1 MKKITVVI
9 LTFNEDKHI
18 ERCLDSVRHF
28 GGRVIVLDS
37 FSTDRTVELAK
48 SCGAELFFNKFVNQ
62 AMQFQWAVENC
73 CITSDWILRLDA
85 DEIIDFDL
93 IENIRRFISADG
105 YGHNGAV
112 FHRKHIFMGRWVR
125 HGGRYP
131 LPMLRLFRNGCAHVE
146 QKWMDE
152 HIVLDYGTSMILAGG
167 FEDNNLNTVGWFV
180 DKHNKYATRE
190 TIDIKLKQLYPVISG
205 SGISKGTGH
214 TIRLKRFLK
223 DKVYLGLPYFIR
235 PFLYFMYRYFV
246 QLGFLDGASGF
257 AYHFMQG
264 FWYRALVDL
273 KCLEIDLV
281 WQSCNSIEE
290 KHKALEEYSGYLLD
304 RPNQ

>member
-1 MKKITVVI
+1 MLTVVV
-9 LTFNEDKHI
+9 LTYNEEMHI
-18 ERCLDSVRHF
+18 SRCLSALQGLGARLV
-28 GGRVIVLDS
+28 VVDS
-37 FSTDRTVELAK
+37 FSTDGTVELAAI
-48 SCGAELFFNKFVNQ
+48 SGADIYKNKFANQ
-62 AMQFQWAVENC
+62 AAQFQWAMDNC
-73 CITSDWILRLDA
+73 CIKSEWVLRLDA
-85 DEIIDFDL
+85 DETIDADL
-93 IENIRRFISADG
+93 VRAVKDFVASDG
-105 YGHNGAV
+105 CGHNGAI

-152 HIVLDYGTSMILAGG
+152 HIVLDHGTSTILAGG
-167 FEDNNLNTVGWFV
+167 FEDNNLNTVGWFI

-190 TIDIKLKQLYPVISG
+190 TVDIKLKQLYPMLSG
-205 SGISKGTGH
+205 SSISKGTGRA
-214 TIRLKRFLK
+214 IRLKRFLK